1 MSEKINSFL
10 SKIVHVLPK
19 TGRLIFEYGKIY
31 IYLENTNVD
40 IEVRYDNGFYRIV
53 MEDEYNVRFYVNTEK
68 FSYAV
73 NELTCCFKKE
83 NEMKLNLTDVKNYF
97 LDSKYH
103 DFVGEGKFMGGVK
116 CLFVLDPDNK
126 ENHRFNHTATI
137 VEGKKGTF
145 DVHANSSSRVSTVFG
160 LNDCQDIYD
169 AVEEA
174 LKG

>member
-10 SKIVHVLPK
+10 SKIVQTLPK
-19 TGRLIFEYGKIY
+19 TARLIFEYGDIY

-53 MEDEYNVRFYVNTEK
+53 MKDEYNVCFYVNTEK

-73 NELTCCFKKE
+73 NELTRCFKKE

-116 CLFVLDPDNK
+116 CLFVLDPENK

-169 AVEEA
+169 AVEKA
-174 LKG
+174 IKG

>member
-10 SKIVHVLPK
+10 SKIVQSLPK
-19 TGRLIFEYGKIY
+19 TGRLVFEYGKIY

-40 IEVRYDNGFYRIV
+40 IEVRYDDGMYRIV
-53 MEDEYNVRFYVNTEK
+53 VVNERNTKHYMNVDK
-68 FSYAV
+68 FSRAV
-73 NELTCCFKKE
+73 DGLLQYFKKE

-116 CLFVLDPDNK
+116 CLFVLDPANK

-169 AVEEA
+169 AVEKA
-174 LKG
+174 IKG